1 MSADFGYVLCKD
13 IRGKF
18 VLQTF
23 FASAD
28 NYPSINRAGALKFDT
43 LEEAIDHY
51 YESGPSPSFMKGFF
65 GEYGLHIRTSPV
77 TPDPEESRS

>member
-1 MSADFGYVLCKD
+1 MSADFGYILRKD

-51 YESGPSPSFMKGFF
+51 YEKGYFS
-65 GEYGLHIRTSPV
+65 EYGLFIRTSPV